1 MSTSCAPSA
10 HVRRLH
16 AGHHER
22 RRTQHAAVVPGM
34 VPGLRACVVFIQDAM
49 RVTSDVTDTDERLH
63 NGDFTRRLDHESAWN
78 RVSCGGNAP
87 YFVER
92 SRGRS
97 APSRVSW
104 GCAPASAN
112 PHNGHTGPTADHA
125 GPHHTTAHTLAVAS
139 QPYAPHR
146 RKRVH
151 QRVCAPETCHA
162 RGRACGRRYGE
173 IASVLSFYG
182 FI

>member
-92 SRGRS
+92 SRS
-97 APSRVSW
+97 
-104 GCAPASAN
+104 
-112 PHNGHTGPTADHA
+112 
-125 GPHHTTAHTLAVAS
+125 
-139 QPYAPHR
+139 
-146 RKRVH
+146 
-151 QRVCAPETCHA
+151 
-162 RGRACGRRYGE
+162 RGRAAPRARRVSGGG
-173 IASVLSFYG
+173 VRRLPQTHTTDTPVRPRTTPG
-182 FI
+182 HTTRQPTH